1 MCVFVCV
8 CACVCARVLACAR
21 VWVFVDTSVKLCE
34 SEFFLHGCI
43 SRYCLCS
50 CLYLGFPRERLWV
63 LLILCIFFLPP
74 VFSLREHPCAPS
86 TVNMHY
92 FAWIFFSFF
101 FTRHINFF
109 YSFINT
115 FPCTNSH
122 LLHQHFTTTES
133 CIVILCVMQIYGSA
147 ISTFYCNFM
156 VALLLSR
163 QPYA

>member
-1 MCVFVCV
+1 MRLTLAVFVMIMLMVCVCVSVCVCVCVCVCVFVCV

-92 FAWIFFSFF
+92 FAWIFFFF
-101 FTRHINFF
+101 FF
-109 YSFINT
+109 YAPHKLFLFI
-115 FPCTNSH
+115 H
-122 LLHQHFTTTES
+122 
-133 CIVILCVMQIYGSA
+133 
-147 ISTFYCNFM
+147 
-156 VALLLSR
+156 
-163 QPYA
+163 